1 MGFWVVVVGLG
12 LLVTGMGLEGWGVPL
27 AAGLRSPRSKRRTRG
42 YPVTHVL
49 RLLGPVRQRR
59 KAQQVESQLPLLV
72 ESLVLG
78 GQGGLGL
85 RESLAL
91 AAESLPEPLA
101 GEIASILSTVAV
113 GQSLRQ
119 ALEQHQLQATGTLQ
133 TLLEQLLVG
142 EELGVSLEDILTR
155 QAEAQV
161 QAQMQIQES
170 RINSL
175 SLTTSVV
182 ALVFLFPPL
191 VVLVLVPNLILFLA
205 SW

>member
-1 MGFWVVVVGLG
+1 MSFWVVLVGLG

-27 AAGLRSPRSKRRTRG
+27 AAGLRNSRSRRRARR
-42 YPVTHVL
+42 YPVTKLL

-72 ESLVLG
+72 EALVLG

-101 GEIASILSTVAV
+101 GEIVSILSPVAV

-119 ALEQHQLQATGTLQ
+119 ALEQHQLQATGALQ
-133 TLLEQLLVG
+133 TLLEQLLAG

-155 QAEAQV
+155 QAEAQT

-182 ALVFLFPPL
+182 ALLFLFPPL